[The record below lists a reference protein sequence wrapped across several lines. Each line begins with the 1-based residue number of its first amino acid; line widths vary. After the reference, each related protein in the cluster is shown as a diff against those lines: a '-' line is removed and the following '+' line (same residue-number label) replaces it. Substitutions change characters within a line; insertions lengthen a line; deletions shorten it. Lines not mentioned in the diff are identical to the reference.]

1 MTDLPGSHVD
11 LLHQRLALVA
21 TLSALTAG
29 ALKLTQALA
38 GTEMD
43 ILRLE
48 LEIDRNGAS
57 EQLVREL
64 RDVDGKAVAIRAAQT
79 HSDAT
84 IAEAE
89 HAVAALDALLAA
101 GSDT

>member
-1 MTDLPGSHVD
+1 MTDRSGSHVD
-11 LLHQRLALVA
+11 LLHRRLALVA
-21 TLSALTAG
+21 NLSMLTAG

-48 LEIDRNGAS
+48 MEIGRDGTLE
-57 EQLVREL
+57 ELVREL
-64 RDVDGKAVAIRAAQT
+64 RDVEAKADAIRAAQAD
-79 HSDAT
+79 SNKA

-89 HAVAALDALLAA
+89 HAVAEVDALLAA
-101 GSDT
+101 GNGT